1 MRILK
6 LLSRFIICILCTSC
20 LCNVSIAASNL
31 PTGDVGEYG
40 NFLTHDNISVFNE
53 NLAKDFD
60 KFEPKI
66 DLNPTT
72 FVPIEAKIGLMLM
85 KALSAVDDVLQ
96 SSLVRFTVIFLLI
109 MYAFWIGLEAYK
121 LIRDSGDY
129 KTALYNIFKQ
139 GITIAIW
146 IIILNYGPTKIFAM
160 IVSPILTLGTY
171 LSDFILGAVAETYK
185 VNIPDTCAAIQNY
198 VHTDKSLN
206 LLVDADTAAN
216 IMCLPARA
224 SVFFYH
230 ATATGF
236 QWIKSGLGTSP
247 IMIALGI
254 VSVVIFIKCIF
265 KYAFMT
271 LGIVVSLFLTL
282 LMLPFTALAES
293 MPSSSE
299 KNFAGQFFNGLLK
312 IFNTQKLS
320 NIIGK
325 FINATIY
332 FVSLSIIIAICAT
345 LLTNIVSLGADNQY
359 TTGSAMTIILSG
371 CLVLYLAN
379 QTEKLTKDIGG
390 DIDNSFGKQM
400 EGNAKILW
408 ADVKKIGNSLFKAW
422 LKK

>member
-6 LLSRFIICILCTSC
+6 LLSRFIICILCISC

-31 PTGDVGEYG
+31 PTGEVGEYG

-254 VSVVIFIKCIF
+254 VSIVIFIKCIF

-325 FINATIY
+325 FINAAIY

-379 QTEKLTKDIGG
+379 QTEKQTKDIGG

>member
-1 MRILK
+1 MFPSPHL
-6 LLSRFIICILCTSC
+6 
-20 LCNVSIAASNL
+20 
-31 PTGDVGEYG
+31 VGEYG

-85 KALSAVDDVLQ
+85 TALSAVDDVLQ

-400 EGNAKILW
+400 EGNVKTLW